1 MWGFIGSGL
10 ISFIAVILSLIIKRT
25 T

>member
-10 ISFIAVILSLIIKRT
+10 ISFISVILSLIIKRAT
-25 T
+25 